1 MKGKNT
7 KFTHI
12 AEKQKSSKIK
22 FLTQFNTISVKSGH
36 DRTEYWD
43 PDEINEPENSKD
55 SLNFLHLNISFL
67 PYHFSELQ
75 KLLSSTKVNFDIIEI
90 SGPRIKQNKNPID
103 KINFQIYNIEHCT
116 TEVANGDVLLYI
128 KDDIIY
134 KLGKNLKIYKSKYL

>member
-1 MKGKNT
+1 M
-7 KFTHI
+7 
-12 AEKQKSSKIK
+12 
-22 FLTQFNTISVKSGH
+22 
-36 DRTEYWD
+36 
-43 PDEINEPENSKD
+43 
-55 SLNFLHLNISFL
+55 NFLHLNISFL

-134 KLGKNLKIYKSKYL
+134 KLGKNLKIYKSKYLQPTFLELINQSSKTLLYVASTDTHVWI